1 MNQNDQNALTQNWDQ
16 AKEQIK
22 SQFGVTDDDVATGQT
37 SPDQLS
43 DVLANQTGQDR
54 NEVEKQLSTIAQ
66 SLR

>member
-1 MNQNDQNALTQNWDQ
+1 MNQNDQNALSQNWDQ

-43 DVLANQTGQDR
+43 DVLANKTGQDR
-54 NEVEKQLSTIAQ
+54 NEVEKQLSSIAQ
-66 SLR
+66 SL